1 MSAKKDSGHGECIDQ
16 AQDWVLYIHRHWGN
30 CAVRYQGC
38 QKDYRK
44 ASTGIWYP
52 PEIFDLVTDS
62 RQFSPIFLRHTI
74 IVGSRNDVV

>member
-44 ASTGIWYP
+44 ASTGI
-52 PEIFDLVTDS
+52 
-62 RQFSPIFLRHTI
+62 
-74 IVGSRNDVV
+74 